1 MQTYLRY
8 TIAVL
13 IGGLIVGAV
22 LIAGGVSAQDP
33 QADATADAPV
43 SLENV
48 QLDGQ
53 FLQYQGQLLN
63 PFTGAPVAN
72 GSYQMVFRMYNMASG
87 GTPLWT
93 ESKLVVVTDGLF
105 STMLGDVTPFSLGDF
120 NGQRLWLG
128 TEINANGETAPRMPI
143 AANAYAIYAENAKL
157 LDGRTVDSFA
167 DKKRQPIAYGVVNAE
182 GGRKKGWNFSSRYDS
197 GLSVYRIS
205 INDVTYKWD
214 EYITVVTPVVNA
226 DPNLDCEHAVLVAAG
241 SKDGD
246 LAVDLERADGSNVKC
261 PFHFVT
267 YAP

>member
-1 MQTYLRY
+1 MKTYLRY
-8 TIAVL
+8 GVAVL

-22 LIAGGVSAQDP
+22 LFARGVNAQDP

-53 FLQYQGQLLN
+53 FLQYQGQLLD

-72 GSYQMVFRMYNMASG
+72 GSYQMVFRMYNVASG
-87 GTPLWT
+87 GQPFWT

-105 STMLGDVTPFSLGDF
+105 STMLGDVTPFSLSDF

-128 TEINANGETAPRMPI
+128 TEINGNGETAPRMPI

-157 LDGRTVDSFA
+157 LDGRTVDSFG
-167 DKKRQPIAYGVVNAE
+167 DKKRQPIAYGVVKKE
-182 GGRKKGWNFSSRYDS
+182 GGREKGWNFSSGYDN
-197 GLSVYRIS
+197 GLGVYRIS
-205 INDVTYKWD
+205 INNVDYNLNN
-214 EYITVVTPVVNA
+214 YITVVTPIVN
-226 DPNLDCEHAVLVAAG
+226 PDCQNPVLAASG

-246 LAVDLERADGSNVKC
+246 LVVDLERSSGGNVQCK
-261 PFHFVT
+261 FHFVT
-267 YAP
+267 FAP